1 MCPGRTDGWTDG
13 FFRLSLTGC
22 TLRGSCNVGRCEAEL
37 DAFSWVKISLSST
50 LTQSLP
56 VSHLPL
62 PRNTWRPGV
71 VIEAIKGKTAKERFG
86 TLLGGKC
93 DRFQGRNERSFTVV
107 V

>member
-1 MCPGRTDGWTDG
+1 MDGRMD
-13 FFRLSLTGC
+13 FSVSLTGC

-71 VIEAIKGKTAKERFG
+71 VIEAIKRKENSERTFSDSFRGKM
-86 TLLGGKC
+86 
-93 DRFQGRNERSFTVV
+93 
-107 V
+107 